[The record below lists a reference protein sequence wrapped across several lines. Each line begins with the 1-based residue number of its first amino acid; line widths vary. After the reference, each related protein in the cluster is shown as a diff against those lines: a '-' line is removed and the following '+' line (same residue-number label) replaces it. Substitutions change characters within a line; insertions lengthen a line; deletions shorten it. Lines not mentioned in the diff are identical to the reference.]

1 MGAGVRAVGVG
12 NFRGLSGGG
21 AFVNQRAAPSVGRPS
36 PEPMPKSST
45 RAKDQPVRTLEFGA
59 GGRPSVLDRNKPMA
73 PARNARPRSL
83 QERVLPD
90 APRVQ
95 KPPTAP
101 GKVETKYGS
110 YKPGGRGGAGSFP
123 AEVTTTLDGGAK
135 VIVKG
140 TPKAGGT
147 SLKDVTSVRGSVPI
161 FGGAGSVVVGTEGGQ
176 SSIFGAGIKLAVG
189 RNWTLKAD
197 TSALTSNDKKG
208 VVTTGVSLSAPAGAA
223 EVKADVKLVGAQ
235 EPGKSTTG
243 YGVGVSVP
251 LRQKDQA
258 IEGRIGYENNPANP
272 RKDQYSATLGYKFGS
287 DKRIDVE
294 MTTGADSGTAVQGR
308 ISIAKY

>member
-1 MGAGVRAVGVG
+1 MGAGVSGSGFNIGVS
-12 NFRGLSGGG
+12 NCRGLSGGG
-21 AFVNQRAAPSVGRPS
+21 SSVNQLAEPKVQRPS
-36 PEPMPKSST
+36 PDPLPKSGT
-45 RAKDQPVRTLEFGA
+45 NAKDQPVRTLEA
-59 GGRPSVLDRNKPMA
+59 RMGGVLGSM
-73 PARNARPRSL
+73 S
-83 QERVLPD
+83 
-90 APRVQ
+90 VQ

-110 YKPGGRGGAGSFP
+110 YKPGGRGGAGSSP

-147 SLKDVTSVRGSVPI
+147 SLEDVTSVQGSVPI

-176 SSIFGAGIKLAVG
+176 SSIYGAGIKLPVG

-197 TSALTSNDKKG
+197 TSALTPNGKKG

-294 MTTGADSGTAVQGR
+294 MTTGADSGTTVQGR
-308 ISIAKY
+308 ISL

>member
-1 MGAGVRAVGVG
+1 MGAGVSGSGLNVGVS
-12 NFRGLSGGG
+12 NCWGLSGGG
-21 AFVNQRAAPSVGRPS
+21 GSVNQRAAPAVQPPS
-36 PEPMPKSST
+36 LEPPPKPST
-45 RAKDQPVRTLEFGA
+45 PAKGQPATVRTRESRLG
-59 GGRPSVLDRNKPMA
+59 
-73 PARNARPRSL
+73 
-83 QERVLPD
+83 D
-90 APRVQ
+90 ALGSMSVQ

-101 GKVETKYGS
+101 GKVETKYS
-110 YKPGGRGGAGSFP
+110 YKPGEKGGAGSFP

-140 TPKAGGT
+140 TASGT
-147 SLKDVTSVRGSVPI
+147 SIKDITSVQGSVPI
-161 FGGAGSVVVGTEGGQ
+161 PRGAGSVEVGVKDRQ
-176 SSIFGAGIKLAVG
+176 SIFGVGIKQSFPVG
-189 RNWTLKAD
+189 GKNWTLTAD
-197 TSALTSNDKKG
+197 TSAVAPNNGTNKG

-258 IEGRIGYENNPANP
+258 IEGRIGYENNPASA

-294 MTTGADSGTAVQGR
+294 VTTGADSGTTVQGR
-308 ISIAKY
+308 IRL